1 MGDKIFAIND
11 LRRGLASA
19 GVRAPA
25 SGLVAGDDR
34 LDTLGR
40 PLRDLRISVTDR
52 CNFRCSYCMPKEV
65 FDNQH
70 VFLPQSALL
79 SFEEI
84 TRLAQLFAGAG
95 VRKLRLT
102 GGEPLL
108 RKNLDHLVGMLAALR
123 TPDGE
128 PLDLTL
134 TTNGSLL

>member
-1 MGDKIFAIND
+1 MGKIFAIND
-11 LRRGLASA
+11 LRRGLAA
-19 GVRAPA
+19 TGVHAPA
-25 SGLVAGDDR
+25 SSLLPGQDR

-70 VFLPQSALL
+70 AFLPQTALL

-84 TRLAQLFAGAG
+84 TRLAGLFANAGA
-95 VRKLRLT
+95 RKLRLT

-108 RKNLDHLVGMLAALR
+108 RKNLEHLVEMLAGLR

-128 PLDLTL
+128 PP
-134 TTNGSLL
+134 SR